1 MTNIDRVSVNFWSS
15 QSRSRHATFTI
26 LAYKGGFGTPNRS
39 GRVVVT
45 TYTDIMSRMGTTGHP
60 CHLSRMNLEG
70 FAGSGKR
77 RVPHREL

>member
-1 MTNIDRVSVNFWSS
+1 MTNIGRVSANFWSS
-15 QSRSRHATFTI
+15 RSRSRHATSTI
-26 LAYKGGFGTPNRS
+26 LVYNGGFSTSDRS
-39 GRVVVT
+39 GVVVT